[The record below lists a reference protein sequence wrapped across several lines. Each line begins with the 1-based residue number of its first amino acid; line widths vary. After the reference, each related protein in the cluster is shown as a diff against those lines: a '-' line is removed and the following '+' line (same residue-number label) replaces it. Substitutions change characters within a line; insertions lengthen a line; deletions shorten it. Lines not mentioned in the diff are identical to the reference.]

1 MPSFTITTDDAI
13 TIPGM
18 GVVTGTVT
26 YTNGTS
32 DTLEE
37 PGEEAGIE
45 DVSLKDAFG
54 TDLDPEDILE
64 VDARITALEDAVWEI
79 LAAHDAA
86 DYAAYAAELEAL
98 AEVGGHQDHHYW

>member
-1 MPSFTITTDDAI
+1 MPSLTITTENAI
-13 TIPGM
+13 EIPGM
-18 GVVTGTVT
+18 GIVTGTIT
-26 YTNGTS
+26 YSNGTS

-45 DVSLKDAFG
+45 DVALKDAFG

-64 VDARITALEDAVWEI
+64 VGTRIAALEDAVWEI
-79 LAAHDAA
+79 LSAQDAA

-98 AEVGGHQDHHYW
+98 AEVGGHKDHHYW